1 MDGAS
6 YIESLAHDVRHAV
19 RSLRVSPAFTILAI
33 ATLAIGIGATTAI
46 FSTVNATLLR
56 PLPYTRADD
65 LVAVRSRL
73 TDGRVTTG
81 LLSGVEINAL
91 RGLQTVVDGVGAVSG
106 QPFEATLL
114 RDRSTPVSVVINFV
128 TDGFFDV
135 IGPPLIHGRAFTH
148 EEHLPA
154 GRDAP
159 NAAVLSYRT
168 WTTLFNAD
176 PSIVGRTIRI
186 AEAPVATS
194 VVGVA
199 SAELD
204 LPHGTDLWVNARV
217 SPQDVA
223 HGFEAF
229 ARLRPGVTIS
239 QLRAAG
245 AVTMTDL
252 GRTIPSD
259 VGREYVMRPLIAA
272 LVGDLGPTLLIVLGA
287 TALLLLLACVNVT
300 NLLLVRGM
308 ARTREVAVRTA
319 LGATRARILHRVLAE
334 SLVLS
339 TVGTIVGVVLAWIA
353 VRLLLLLGASSLP
366 RLQTVPFDVRVL
378 GFAVGTSFLSGLTM
392 GIVPAWRLARPDI
405 RSLLNES
412 GRSATAGAG
421 TSRAMSGLVVAEVAL
436 ALALSAG
443 AGWLVQSFA
452 RIRATDPGF
461 KTSGRLVIDVRP
473 TRRFQTAAE
482 GAAWSDALLERVRAA
497 AEGAVAGSTSTFPL
511 STDRD
516 GSLNVELRSE
526 PANPNRVNGGHIRF
540 AGPGFFEALGVRV
553 IAGRTFTPDDRQ
565 NTEPVVVVNRAFVR
579 RFLGD
584 RDPLTESMAYG
595 YPTVDRRT
603 MSRIIGVVDDMRYE
617 SLAREAEPTYYIALA
632 QAAFPFVRQTLVVM
646 TPTDASPVVIEN
658 IRDQLTRF
666 EPQMLTTFSR
676 ASDIVSATLARQQI
690 GMTLMVIFG
699 ATALALAG
707 VGIYGVIAYAA
718 AQRTGEL
725 ATRIAL
731 GASQGQI
738 FRMLMTAGGR
748 LVAVGLL
755 AGLAAAY
762 TAGSL
767 VASFVFEMRATDP
780 IVLAI
785 AGAVVAAMSAIAT
798 MMPAFKASRLSPVH
812 ALRPK

>member
-1 MDGAS
+1 MDNAP
-6 YIESLAHDVRHAV
+6 YLESLAHDVRHAV
-19 RSLRVSPAFTILAI
+19 RSLSASPTFTII
-33 ATLAIGIGATTAI
+33 SVATLAIGIGATTAI

-56 PLPYTRADD
+56 PLPYARADD
-65 LVAVRSRL
+65 LIAVRSRL

-81 LLSGVEINAL
+81 LLSGVEIDAL
-91 RGLQTVVDGVGAVSG
+91 HRLRTAVDGVGAVSG
-106 QPFEATLL
+106 QPFDATLL
-114 RDRSTPVSVVINFV
+114 RDRGAPVGVVINFV

-135 IGPPLIHGRAFTH
+135 IGLPLINGRAFTY

-159 NAAVLSYRT
+159 SAAVLSHRT
-168 WTTLFNAD
+168 WTMLFDGD
-176 PSIVGRTIRI
+176 PHVVGRTIRI

-199 SAELD
+199 PAELD
-204 LPHGTDLWVNARV
+204 LPRGTDLWVNARV

-229 ARLRPGVTIS
+229 ARLRPGVTIG

-245 AVTMTDL
+245 AATMTDL
-252 GRTIPSD
+252 ARTIPSD
-259 VGREYVMRPLIAA
+259 VGREYVMRPLVAA
-272 LVGDLGPTLLIVLGA
+272 VVGDLGPTLLIVLGA

-319 LGATRARILHRVLAE
+319 LGATRARILHRVLTE

-339 TVGTIVGVVLAWIA
+339 TAGTLAGIALAWIA
-353 VRLLLLLGASSLP
+353 VRLLLRLGASSLP
-366 RLQTVPFDVRVL
+366 RLEAVPFDARVL
-378 GFAVGTSFLSGLTM
+378 GFAIGASFLSGLTM
-392 GIVPAWRLARPDI
+392 GIVPAWRLANPDI

-412 GRSATAGAG
+412 GRGATPSAGA
-421 TSRAMSGLVVAEVAL
+421 SRAMSSLVVAEVAL
-436 ALALSAG
+436 ALALVAG

-473 TRRFQTAAE
+473 TRTFKSAAE
-482 GAAWSDALLERVRAA
+482 AAAWSDALLGRVREAA
-497 AEGAVAGSTSTFPL
+497 GGAVAGSTSTFPL

-516 GSLNVELRSE
+516 DSLNVELRSE
-526 PANPNRVNGGHIRF
+526 PANPNRVSGGHIRF

-565 NTEPVVVVNRAFVR
+565 NTEPVVVVNRAFVK

-603 MSRIIGVVDDMRYE
+603 MSRIIGVIDDMRYE
-617 SLAREAEPTYYIALA
+617 SLAKEAEPTYYIALA
-632 QAAFPFVRQTLVVM
+632 QANFPFVRQTIVVR
-646 TPTDASPVVIEN
+646 TSGEASPELIEN
-658 IRDQLTRF
+658 VRDQLARF
-666 EPQMLTTFSR
+666 DPQMLTTFSR
-676 ASDIVSATLARQQI
+676 ASDIVSATLARQEL
-690 GMTLMVIFG
+690 GTVLMVIFG
-699 ATALALAG
+699 ATALALAA

-718 AQRTGEL
+718 AERSGEL

-731 GASQGQI
+731 GASPRQVFGL
-738 FRMLMTAGGR
+738 LMMAGGR
-748 LVAVGLL
+748 LVVAGLL
-755 AGLAAAY
+755 IGLAAAFA
-762 TAGSL
+762 AGRV
-767 VASFVFEMRATDP
+767 VASYVFEMRATDP
-780 IVLAI
+780 VVLAT
-785 AGAVVAAMSAIAT
+785 AGAVVAAMAALVT
-798 MMPAFKASRLSPVH
+798 MVPAFKASRLSPVR
-812 ALRPK
+812 ALRPE